1 VPDRFRIEAAA
12 VVGRL
17 GDPAMLDEK
26 LRAREVPSG
35 RKPVGELAFRGSFPG

>member
-1 VPDRFRIEAAA
+1 VIGRI
-12 VVGRL
+12 

-35 RKPVGELAFRGSFPG
+35 RKAVAEFAFAGNFPG